1 LALLSLIKTGWP
13 GLFVIRTV
21 VAPEVGLLG
30 SVGLEAKAS
39 NKSPQQC
46 GDFYG
51 DKKSPALERP
61 CLNQALNLPASFFAG
76 APRYCEDSR

>member
-39 NKSPQQC
+39 KKSPQKC
-46 GDFYG
+46 GDFSYG
-51 DKKSPALERP
+51 HSAARP
-61 CLNQALNLPASFFAG
+61 GLCLQSNTYDA
-76 APRYCEDSR
+76 

>member
-51 DKKSPALERP
+51 
-61 CLNQALNLPASFFAG
+61 ASG
-76 APRYCEDSR
+76 SVP